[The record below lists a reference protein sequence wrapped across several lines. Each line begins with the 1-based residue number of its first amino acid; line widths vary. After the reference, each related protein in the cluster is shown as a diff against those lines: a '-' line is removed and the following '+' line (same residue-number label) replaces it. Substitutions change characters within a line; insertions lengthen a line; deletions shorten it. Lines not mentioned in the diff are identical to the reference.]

1 MKWIYDSDGNADLEE
16 VAFAEKGI
24 SAILENV
31 DLSSAPSDAADAAM
45 CLLGRLVRELA
56 ETTGAHGNVGDDEPT
71 RCEDAPIVATDL
83 DEKVLIAVISA
94 YEEGSARMPELS
106 VSAAE
111 FEIMRHACLPYLADH
126 GNVDA
131 IRHDVVSI
139 VVAEERQA
147 KLRHLIGAWQ
157 WAERKD

>member
-56 ETTGAHGNVGDDEPT
+56 EATVSHIHAGNDN
-71 RCEDAPIVATDL
+71 L
-83 DEKVLIAVISA
+83 
-94 YEEGSARMPELS
+94 AR
-106 VSAAE
+106 
-111 FEIMRHACLPYLADH
+111 
-126 GNVDA
+126 
-131 IRHDVVSI
+131 
-139 VVAEERQA
+139 
-147 KLRHLIGAWQ
+147 
-157 WAERKD
+157 